1 MDPMGPRL
9 LKSVV
14 YVLTSCMTILKD
26 CPKNSRPSDSCG
38 GGHKRNETL
47 FTYKSDLKKNQK
59 EKRLR
64 KAFEKKARHSP
75 FFLQEIFFSLR
86 VY

>member
-1 MDPMGPRL
+1 
-9 LKSVV
+9 
-14 YVLTSCMTILKD
+14 MTIKTVRKIAD
-26 CPKNSRPSDSCG
+26 RQTHASR

-47 FTYKSDLKKNQK
+47 FIYKSDLKKNQK

-75 FFLQEIFFSLR
+75 FFLQAIFFSLR